1 VGESNLGDQAIGKAV
16 EMGLTTQLDEVEAL
30 KVKVETNPIALV
42 QGELDSVAIEGTG
55 LVMKQDLRTE
65 KLVVQSDGI
74 AVNPLKAAFG
84 QIELVRPTTASAL
97 MVLTEADIE
106 RAFNSDYIKGKLQG
120 LTIDLAGQPT
130 KVNTEQIEFRLPGEG
145 KVAIAAHITLVETG
159 EQQRVAFSAVPQM
172 APSGQQVMLQNIEA
186 DDALAAPQLTDALAR
201 SASDLLD
208 LRNFDLDGLSLC
220 LNQVDVRPGEIE
232 LKADARIEK
241 FPAA

>member
-1 VGESNLGDQAIGKAV
+1 MSESNLGDQAISKAV
-16 EMGLTTQLDEVEAL
+16 EMGLATQLDEAETL
-30 KVKVETNPIALV
+30 EVKVETNPIALV

-145 KVAIAAHITLVETG
+145 KVAIAARITLVETG

-186 DDALAAPQLTDALAR
+186 DALAAPQLTDALAR

-220 LNQVDVRPGEIE
+220 LNRVDVRPGEIE
-232 LKADARIEK
+232 LKADARVEK